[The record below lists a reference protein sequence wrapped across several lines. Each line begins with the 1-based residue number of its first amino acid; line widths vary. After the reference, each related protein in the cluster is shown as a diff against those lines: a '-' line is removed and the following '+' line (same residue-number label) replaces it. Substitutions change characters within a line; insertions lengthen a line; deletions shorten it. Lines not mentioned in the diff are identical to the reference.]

1 MRVLIVDKF
10 EICRSGLRFVLEENF
25 PDSTICEA
33 KNADEALDC
42 LDDHGAD
49 LVIFSVNS
57 YLSPDHEGIG
67 KLRPYAQNLP
77 VIVVGDPE
85 DWPSIKEL
93 TSYNVRGFLD
103 RSSNKDVMIA
113 AVQLIL
119 AGGQYF
125 PPELHEGV
133 RSIRTDSNQKL
144 SVDIADNSTKL
155 TRRQLEVLSAV
166 AEGKSNKAIAA
177 ELGISPGTVK
187 VHISNWM
194 KDLNANNRTQAVSIA
209 NNLNILRQAM

>member
-25 PDSTICEA
+25 PNCIICEA
-33 KNADEALDC
+33 TNVDESLDC
-42 LDDHGAD
+42 LDGHGAD

-57 YLSPDHEGIG
+57 YLSPDHDGIG
-67 KLRPYAQNLP
+67 RLRPYAQNLP

-85 DWPSIKEL
+85 DWNSIKEL

-103 RSSNKDVMIA
+103 RSSNKDVMVA

-125 PPELHEGV
+125 PPELHEPKKRAPSLGTQFAG
-133 RSIRTDSNQKL
+133 SDMPEN
-144 SVDIADNSTKL
+144 TKRL

-177 ELGISPGTVK
+177 QLGISPGTVK
-187 VHISNWM
+187 VHISNLM

-209 NNLNILRQAM
+209 NNLNILNQVI

>member
-10 EICRSGLRFVLEENF
+10 EICRSGLRFVLEEHF
-25 PDSTICEA
+25 PDSVICEA
-33 KNADEALDC
+33 TNADEALDC

-85 DWPSIKEL
+85 DWNSVKEL
-93 TSYNVRGFLD
+93 TVYNVRGFLD
-103 RSSNKDVMIA
+103 RSSNKDVMVA

-125 PPELHEGV
+125 PPELHEDLKSASRLGA
-133 RSIRTDSNQKL
+133 RISRNAPPENAKR
-144 SVDIADNSTKL
+144 L

-177 ELGISPGTVK
+177 DLGISPGTVK
-187 VHISNWM
+187 VHISNLM
-194 KDLNANNRTQAVSIA
+194 KDLNASNRTQAVSIA
-209 NNLNILRQAM
+209 NNLNILNQAS